1 MAHVLA
7 VDDDPSIRELIVRCL
22 DDGDIRV
29 TALESG
35 HGVAEAMAGDAVDL
49 LVLDLRLPGE
59 DGMQIA
65 HRVRQTSRVPILML
79 TGRAGEADQVM
90 ALESGID
97 DYVTKPFSPRELL
110 ARVRALLRRSRP
122 YASVGQVLQRV
133 RAYRFA
139 GCELNVRL
147 RRLLK
152 PCGATVDLSKTQFNL
167 LAAFLASPQCIL
179 SRDELLQRSR
189 LPGTEV
195 FDRAIDVQVARLR
208 RTIEPEPPGSALIR
222 TERGAG
228 YVFTATVVPVR

>member
-7 VDDDPSIRELIVRCL
+7 VDDDPSIREVVTNYL
-22 DDGDIRV
+22 GDSEIRV

-35 HGVAEAMAGDAVDL
+35 RGVADALSRHTIDL
-49 LVLDLRLPGE
+49 LILDLRLPGE

-65 HRVRQTSRVPILML
+65 RRVREVSQVPILML
-79 TGRAGEADQVM
+79 TAHADEADRVM
-90 ALESGID
+90 ALEIGAD

-110 ARVRALLRRSRP
+110 ARVRALLRRSRA
-122 YASVGQVLQRV
+122 YDSVANEVQRI

-152 PCGATVDLSKTQFNL
+152 PDGKAVELTNTQFNL
-167 LAAFLASPQCIL
+167 LAAFLSSPQRVL

-189 LPGTEV
+189 LHNDEV

-208 RTIEPEPPGSALIR
+208 RRIQPKDSAPELIR

-228 YVFTATVVPVR
+228 YVFTAPVEVVR

>member
-7 VDDDPSIRELIVRCL
+7 IDDDPSIREVVSNYL
-22 DDGDIRV
+22 GDSEIRV

-35 HGVAEAMAGDAVDL
+35 RGVAEVLSRDAIDL
-49 LVLDLRLPGE
+49 LILDLRLPGE
-59 DGMQIA
+59 DGLQIA
-65 HRVRQTSRVPILML
+65 RRVRETSRVPILML
-79 TGRAGEADQVM
+79 TARTDEADRVM
-90 ALESGID
+90 ALEIGAD

-110 ARVRALLRRSRP
+110 ARVRALLRRSRV
-122 YASVGQVLQRV
+122 YDSVAQGLQRV

-152 PCGATVDLSKTQFNL
+152 TGGEEIELTNTQFSL
-167 LAAFLASPQCIL
+167 LAAFLASPQCVL

-189 LPGTEV
+189 LHNDEV

-208 RTIEPEPPGSALIR
+208 RRIQPKDESAELIR

-228 YVFTATVVPVR
+228 YVFTAPVELVR

>member
-1 MAHVLA
+1 MTHVLA
-7 VDDDPSIRELIVRCL
+7 IDDDPSIREVVTKYL
-22 DDGDIRV
+22 GDSEIRV

-35 HGVAEAMAGDAVDL
+35 RGVAEALSRHSIDL
-49 LVLDLRLPGE
+49 LILDLRLPGE

-65 HRVRQTSRVPILML
+65 RRVREISRVPILML
-79 TGRAGEADQVM
+79 SARTDEEDRVM
-90 ALESGID
+90 AFEIGAD

-110 ARVRALLRRSRP
+110 ARVRALVRRSRA
-122 YASVGQVLQRV
+122 YASGADELPRV

-139 GCELNVRL
+139 GCEFSVRL

-152 PCGATVDLSKTQFNL
+152 PDGEAIALTNTQFNL
-167 LAAFLASPQCIL
+167 LAAFLASPQCVL

-189 LPGTEV
+189 LHGDEV

-208 RTIEPEPPGSALIR
+208 RRIQPKDSAAELIR

-228 YVFTATVVPVR
+228 YVFTARVEIVR